1 MMNPNVSCVDPHCS
15 WLFKSYVVDKQL
27 KLWLHPSHIWNHDIN
42 QGDGDIRQNVFFC
55 LPYIWLADQVYI
67 LPIFSIPVSLFCN
80 SIKINICT
88 YHVLYQVVSSQYR
101 NQQLYQD
108 NIPLVGWLPEYP
120 IGWFPKYLL
129 SDPRINKPWV
139 KILLLKWYSPNDR
152 QPKGLFCSGVWQYI
166 QLHSFNI
173 RLNPTHTYPVKQP
186 ASHCNPVLSHLLIFN
201 VQIMRIHIYKY
212 IYI

>member
-1 MMNPNVSCVDPHCS
+1 MNPNVSCVDPHCS

-27 KLWLHPSHIWNHDIN
+27 KLWLHPSHIWTMIST
-42 QGDGDIRQNVFFC
+42 RVTVTFAKMFFFC

-129 SDPRINKPWV
+129 SDPGLI
-139 KILLLKWYSPNDR
+139 SPGWTFCYWNGTLPMIDS
-152 QPKGLFCSGVWQYI
+152 PKVYFAPGFDNISSSIHSMSVWI
-166 QLHSFNI
+166 
-173 RLNPTHTYPVKQP
+173 THTYPVEQP
-186 ASHCNPVLSHLLIFN
+186 A
-201 VQIMRIHIYKY
+201 Y
-212 IYI
+212 IAIPYFPTS

>member
-1 MMNPNVSCVDPHCS
+1 MLWTNN
-15 WLFKSYVVDKQL
+15 WSYGFT
-27 KLWLHPSHIWNHDIN
+27 HPTFEPWYQPGWRWHSPTCF
-42 QGDGDIRQNVFFC
+42 FFC

-129 SDPRINKPWV
+129 SDPGLI
-139 KILLLKWYSPNDR
+139 SPGWTFCYWNGTLPMIDS
-152 QPKGLFCSGVWQYI
+152 PKVYFAPGFDNISSSIHSMSVWI
-166 QLHSFNI
+166 
-173 RLNPTHTYPVKQP
+173 THT
-186 ASHCNPVLSHLLIFN
+186 
-201 VQIMRIHIYKY
+201 HIP
-212 IYI
+212 